1 MYPNNPEIIASII
14 IGIDWII
21 NAVTNRITKPKK
33 NNTSIPFI
41 RVFLGLDEYI
51 YTQDK
56 KQAYDY

>member
-14 IGIDWII
+14 TGIDWII

-56 KQAYDY
+56 KQSYEY

>member
-1 MYPNNPEIIASII
+1 MYPNNPERIASII

-21 NAVTNRITKPKK
+21 NAVTNRIMNPKK
-33 NNTSIPFI
+33 NIRSIVFI
-41 RVFLGLDEYI
+41 RVFLGLDEGI

>member
-33 NNTSIPFI
+33 NNTSITFI
-41 RVFLGLDEYI
+41 RMFLGLELDSKCL
-51 YTQDK
+51 TL
-56 KQAYDY
+56 